1 MSKIQGT
8 QVKAALKLS
17 DEDWGTPV
25 EVGAGDVFFV
35 TAPADPVPERE
46 MVASEPAGVA
56 APPEIDFGN
65 TPAITADILADLHY
79 EGMDVALALGMGT
92 AGVPSVA
99 ATGSDGYDYTY
110 DILDNVAGLFA
121 TYVTRRGVSGEIW
134 ENPSLKVL
142 GFELAGEAGA
152 PVTLAL
158 KNARNTLVRTSAIN
172 PIGTFAAVTYPERV
186 HRVMFNQCVALINR
200 DTGGALAAPG
210 DRINISGFNLAFT
223 RPLEGDQV
231 CDGNDFITEPDPTGL
246 IEVKLTLDRPQYE
259 TGDTFVEDFLAATN
273 AAKYRYK
280 ASIEWTGA
288 LIDGTVFRKFK
299 IQLPHL
305 HLDVPQS
312 QTEGPGKIAESLTFT
327 ALTRPTAP
335 TGMAGITQQFRI
347 TGTNERTTD
356 PLA

>member
-8 QVKAALKLS
+8 QVKAALKKAS
-17 DEDWGTPV
+17 AWGTAV
-25 EVGAGDVFFV
+25 AAGAGDGFYV

-46 MVASEPAGVA
+46 MVPSEPAGVA

-65 TPAITADILADLHY
+65 SPAITADILADLHY
-79 EGMDVALALGMGT
+79 EGNDVPLALGMGT
-92 AGVPSVA
+92 AGAPSTSA
-99 ATGSDGYDYTY
+99 SGSTGRDYIL
-110 DILDNVAGLFA
+110 DILDDLTGLYG

-158 KNARNTLVRTSAIN
+158 KNARNALVRTSVVN
-172 PIGTFAAVTYPERV
+172 TTGTFASVTYPDRV
-186 HRVMFNQCVALINR
+186 NRVMFNQCVALINR
-200 DTGGALAAPG
+200 DTGAALASPG

-259 TGDTFVEDFLAATN
+259 TSDTFVEDFLAATN
-273 AAKYRYK
+273 AAKFRYK
-280 ASIEWTGA
+280 ASLEFTGA
-288 LIDGTVFRKFK
+288 LIDGSVFYKFK
-299 IQLPHL
+299 LQLPHL

-312 QTEGPGKIAESLTFT
+312 QTEGPGKIAESLTFS

-335 TGMAGITQQFRI
+335 SGMTGITQQFRI
-347 TGTNERTTD
+347 TGTNTRTTD